1 LVDNANKYRKPGSQ
15 IILNIYNNL
24 ELGHWSIN
32 ISNEIVVGQKINK
45 KNIVRKY
52 YREPHSRNQ
61 SGSGLGLY
69 LVKGFMPMLNG
80 TMNVEIDDKIFVVK
94 LNFFGFRKTNQKTN
108 FLVGRWL
115 LLEKS
120 NVRYYSEIH
129 LRHNGT
135 W

>member
-1 LVDNANKYRKPGSQ
+1 
-15 IILNIYNNL
+15 
-24 ELGHWSIN
+24 
-32 ISNEIVVGQKINK
+32 
-45 KNIVRKY
+45 
-52 YREPHSRNQ
+52 
-61 SGSGLGLY
+61 
-69 LVKGFMPMLNG
+69 
-80 TMNVEIDDKIFVVK
+80 